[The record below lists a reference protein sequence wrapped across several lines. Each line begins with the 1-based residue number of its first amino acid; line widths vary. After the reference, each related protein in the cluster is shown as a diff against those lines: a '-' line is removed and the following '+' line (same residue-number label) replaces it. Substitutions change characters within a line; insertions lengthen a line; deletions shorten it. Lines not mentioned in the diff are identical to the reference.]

1 MTWMSSAPV
10 TVNLCLHQI
19 SRACYLST
27 LWPALDVSIFMKYFW
42 NISNDLLLL
51 VSLCPT
57 CVRPEVKESS
67 KQFSHRVMSW
77 GSLEQPRADWDP
89 LLRAKST
96 TYTHSISPDSIFS
109 SGSSPVI
116 SIKRIKYSADTAS
129 SLSPGQNI
137 LTQTMQGLT
146 DLRFTFH
153 TCGGNGTRS
162 ICVDLWSQS
171 RNNCCEIFEVMFRSL
186 RLWILMWSRM
196 REIVVKVWAES
207 GRYVLGVCVSCLHL
221 FCVVGK
227 GGAASSLVLIDW
239 PQHRGCHCGQ

>member
-1 MTWMSSAPV
+1 MTWSGPPLSLTTGDVCLIRFISRTRNMTWMSSAPV

-129 SLSPGQNI
+129 SLEP
-137 LTQTMQGLT
+137 
-146 DLRFTFH
+146 
-153 TCGGNGTRS
+153 
-162 ICVDLWSQS
+162 QS
-171 RNNCCEIFEVMFRSL
+171 RSEHIDSDYAGVNRSQ
-186 RLWILMWSRM
+186 IYISHMWR
-196 REIVVKVWAES
+196 
-207 GRYVLGVCVSCLHL
+207 
-221 FCVVGK
+221 
-227 GGAASSLVLIDW
+227 
-239 PQHRGCHCGQ
+239 